1 MRFLTLTILILLFGC
16 ITNTAQSNIAA
27 LDSTHAKVP
36 AEELKFITM
45 QFIELDATKQQN
57 VLLNKEIGILKRT
70 VADKDNII
78 DLRNAIIDQLKQQI
92 EDARPAW
99 YNKFSWGFG
108 SAAALVL
115 VAVIFL

>member
-16 ITNTAQSNIAA
+16 IINTAQNNIAP
-27 LDSTHAKVP
+27 LDSIHAKVSID
-36 AEELKFITM
+36 ELKFITM

-57 VLLNKEIGILKRT
+57 DLLNKEIGILKRT

-78 DLRNAIIDQLKQQI
+78 DLRNAVIDQLKQQI
-92 EDARPAW
+92 ENARPAW
-99 YNKFSWGFG
+99 YNNFSWGFG

-115 VAVIFL
+115 IAIVFL